1 MLERCHTPIYISTWS
16 RHNRI
21 TDTLLAVALALLAA
35 LGPVQSGFAYD
46 RISGRMLS
54 SRSPVMARHAMT
66 DTSQPLAVQAALE
79 VMCVGGNAVDTA
91 IAMNAVLDVV
101 EPTARVRR

>member
-1 MLERCHTPIYISTWS
+1 M
-16 RHNRI
+16 HNRI

-35 LGPVQSGFAYD
+35 LGPVQSGSVYD
-46 RISGRMLS
+46 GISGRMLS
-54 SRSPVMARHAMT
+54 SRSPVMARHAMAA
-66 DTSQPLAVQAALE
+66 TSQQLAVQAALE
-79 VMCVGGNAVDTA
+79 VMRESGNDVYTA